1 MGLEWRPPI
10 YDPFTKLTG
19 MDPERADM
27 KNLRLWIIVSWI
39 MLPGAMLGGSL
50 LLRRLTLGDATP
62 FQATWIRAFHAH
74 GGVLILMSIL
84 YYMFLDRTALTAAT
98 KHTSSVAM
106 FVGISGLVGGFL
118 VHALVGRPD
127 QSSIGTVM
135 TLSGAVLMGSA
146 LIVLIYGLLRTPQ
159 PPVTMQ

>member
-1 MGLEWRPPI
+1 
-10 YDPFTKLTG
+10 
-19 MDPERADM
+19 
-27 KNLRLWIIVSWI
+27 
-39 MLPGAMLGGSL
+39 
-50 LLRRLTLGDATP
+50 
-62 FQATWIRAFHAH
+62 
-74 GGVLILMSIL
+74 MSIL

-98 KHTSSVAM
+98 KHASSVAM

-118 VHALVGRPD
+118 VHAFVGRPD

-146 LIVLIYGLLRTPQ
+146 LVVLIYGLLTTPR